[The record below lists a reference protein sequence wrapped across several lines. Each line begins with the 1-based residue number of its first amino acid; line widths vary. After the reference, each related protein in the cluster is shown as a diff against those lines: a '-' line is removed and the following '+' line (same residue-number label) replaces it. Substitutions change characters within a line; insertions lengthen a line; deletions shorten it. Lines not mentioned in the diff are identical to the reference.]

1 MGVKFHFN
9 FIKRRRIYYA
19 ISGTLIIISFLS
31 ILFFGLK
38 TSIEFRG
45 GSILEVQYKDK
56 TPSVQEVKDILKSLN
71 LGDIILERTSNNGFI
86 IRMRNIDEK
95 THQEILAKLREKGS
109 LEELR
114 FESIGP
120 IIGQELKRKTEY
132 LIILSIIS
140 IIIYITFAFRR
151 VMRPVKS
158 WQYGV
163 AGVLALFHDVFIPVG
178 IFSLLGKFYGV
189 EITVPII
196 TALLTVFGYSIN
208 DSVVVFDRIR
218 ENLLRR
224 RYDSFEETVNESLNQ
239 TLSRS
244 INTSLTTLLVLF
256 AIFFFGGETLRYFAL
271 ALILGISF
279 GTYSS
284 IFIASPLLVTW
295 WKKRYRQAS

>member
-9 FIKRRRIYYA
+9 FVKRRKIYYA
-19 ISGTLIIISFLS
+19 ISGILILISFFS
-31 ILFFGLK
+31 IVFFGIK

-45 GSILEVQYKDK
+45 GSILEIKY
-56 TPSVQEVKDILKSLN
+56 SQEVPSSQEIRNSLAEIGIKDAIVQTTN
-71 LGDIILERTSNNGFI
+71 QNTAI
-86 IRMRNIDEK
+86 IRMKDINEK
-95 THQEILAKLREKGS
+95 THQKVLKKLGEGRKI
-109 LEELR
+109 EELR
-114 FESIGP
+114 FESVGP
-120 IIGQELKRKTEY
+120 VVGRELKKKTEY
-132 LIILSIIS
+132 LILLSVIS

-163 AGVLALFHDVFIPVG
+163 AGVLALFHDVFIPIG
-178 IFSLLGKFYGV
+178 IFSILGKFYGV
-189 EITVPII
+189 EITIPII

-218 ENLLRR
+218 ENLIRR
-224 RYDSFEETVNESLNQ
+224 RYDNFEETVNESLNQ

-271 ALILGISF
+271 ALILGISL

-295 WKKRYRQAS
+295 WARKNKT

>member
-1 MGVKFHFN
+1 MGIKFHFN
-9 FIKRRRIYYA
+9 FVRKRKIYYA
-19 ISGTLIIISFLS
+19 ISGTLILISLLS
-31 ILFFGLK
+31 IFLFGIK

-45 GSILEVQYKDK
+45 GSILEIKYSQE
-56 TPSVQEVKDILKSLN
+56 TPSSQEIRDSLAEIGIKDAIVQTTNQS
-71 LGDIILERTSNNGFI
+71 TAI
-86 IRMRNIDEK
+86 IRMKDIDET
-95 THQEILAKLREKGS
+95 THQKILSKLGEGRKI
-109 LEELR
+109 EELR

-120 IIGQELKRKTEY
+120 VIGRELKKKTEY
-132 LIILSIIS
+132 LILLSIIS

-178 IFSLLGKFYGV
+178 IFSILGKFYNV
-189 EITVPII
+189 EITIPII

-218 ENLLRR
+218 ENLIRR
-224 RYDSFEETVNESLNQ
+224 RYDNFEETVNESLNQ

-271 ALILGISF
+271 ALILGISL

-295 WKKRYRQAS
+295 WMKKNRT

>member
-1 MGVKFHFN
+1 MGIKFHFN
-9 FIKRRRIYYA
+9 FVRKRKIYYA
-19 ISGTLIIISFLS
+19 ISGTLILISLLS
-31 ILFFGLK
+31 IFLFGIK

-45 GSILEVQYKDK
+45 GSILEIKYSQE
-56 TPSVQEVKDILKSLN
+56 TPSSQEIRDSLAEIGIKDSIVQTTNQS
-71 LGDIILERTSNNGFI
+71 TAI
-86 IRMRNIDEK
+86 IRMKDIDET
-95 THQEILAKLREKGS
+95 THQKILSKLGEGRKI
-109 LEELR
+109 EELR

-120 IIGQELKRKTEY
+120 VIGRELKKKTEY
-132 LIILSIIS
+132 LILLSIIS

-178 IFSLLGKFYGV
+178 IFSILGKFYNV
-189 EITVPII
+189 EITIPII

-218 ENLLRR
+218 ENLIRR
-224 RYDSFEETVNESLNQ
+224 RYDNFEETVNESLNQ

-271 ALILGISF
+271 ALILGISL

-295 WKKRYRQAS
+295 WMKKNRT